1 MSIATKTKLEP
12 YVKLVKKKTK
22 LEQQLSDTKA
32 RLAKLE
38 PEIVEQFQ
46 QAGVQRIN
54 CNGYT
59 IYLNRHIWASATE
72 DENGNKDKESMYD
85 ALKTI
90 DDETWSFLVGDSVNS
105 NSLSARVRECELDDQ
120 GMPILPAELVNVIK
134 VSEVFKI
141 GARKG

>member
-1 MSIATKTKLEP
+1 
-12 YVKLVKKKTK
+12 
-22 LEQQLSDTKA
+22 
-32 RLAKLE
+32 
-38 PEIVEQFQ
+38 
-46 QAGVQRIN
+46 
-54 CNGYT
+54 
-59 IYLNRHIWASATE
+59 ATE
-72 DENGNKDKESMYD
+72 GENGNKDKESMYD